1 MKNLVIDIDNK
12 MDTRQKDGDFF
23 DDGLTDES
31 GGCSED
37 GENLDG
43 LKDNRKMSSQSEAS
57 DKETKDDGRNVES
70 KIQRLKDNV
79 TRTNNFLKELK
90 ALSESC
96 QEYIPAIELEV
107 DENGEL
113 HKERQ
118 VFIRRIVQLGAE
130 LQDAKDTVLSICK
143 EVMPSR
149 QWRILLDITGP
160 NSRQTFDEDDC
171 LIDMMSSCNLDP
183 SVRFFGIEWERVFG
197 KCFAISLNVKI
208 FHQQITQWMDDKNC
222 NSNSSTVDII
232 LISTL
237 LKDLSSVEA
246 DVTSHGEAV
255 LQGRLS
261 KSQQRLIRR
270 EQLKNCA
277 PLMPSSSQ
285 HDVRR
290 KKSSIVRKNSNAK
303 GTNLQKSKSFKRFG
317 QSSLAACRKQSEP
330 IYKYRKN
337 KTTNLDK
344 LGSEINA
351 SPVTSTFRTSN
362 EAISYGNKY
371 NENQNP
377 GINNAHPMATSNN
390 KFCDKNQNERKMTE
404 DEIYSQEM
412 KVFDSKRIDDISS
425 QENILCT
432 TDDSNKHIN
441 LRRKKSSILQN
452 VSSILKNIR

>member
-1 MKNLVIDIDNK
+1 MKNLSIDIESK
-12 MDTRQKDGDFF
+12 TIGQHKDIGYYEDA
-23 DDGLTDES
+23 LTDES

-37 GENLDG
+37 GGNEDG
-43 LKDNRKMSSQSEAS
+43 DKDIRKMSSQSEAS
-57 DKETKDDGRNVES
+57 EKDLLDTGKNVES

-79 TRTNNFLKELK
+79 TRTNQFLTELK

-160 NSRQTFDEDDC
+160 NSRQTIDEDDC
-171 LIDMMSSCNLDP
+171 LIDMMGSCNLDP
-183 SVRFFGIEWERVFG
+183 SVRFFGIEWDRVFG
-197 KCFAISLNVKI
+197 KCFALSLNVKI
-208 FHQQITQWMDDKNC
+208 FHQQITESMEDTFGR
-222 NSNSSTVDII
+222 STSSTVDLI
-232 LISTL
+232 LVSTL
-237 LKDLSSVEA
+237 LKDFSSLEA

-277 PLMPSSSQ
+277 PLNPSSSI

-303 GTNLQKSKSFKRFG
+303 ERINLQKSKSFRRFG
-317 QSSLAACRKQSEP
+317 PSSLAAAGRKQSEP

-344 LGSEINA
+344 LGSELNET
-351 SPVTSTFRTSN
+351 PVASTFRTSN

-371 NENQNP
+371 NESSYQNN
-377 GINNAHPMATSNN
+377 GNDNAHQMTTNN
-390 KFCDKNQNERKMTE
+390 RFCDKNQNERKRT
-404 DEIYSQEM
+404 
-412 KVFDSKRIDDISS
+412 
-425 QENILCT
+425 CAC
-432 TDDSNKHIN
+432 
-441 LRRKKSSILQN
+441 
-452 VSSILKNIR
+452 